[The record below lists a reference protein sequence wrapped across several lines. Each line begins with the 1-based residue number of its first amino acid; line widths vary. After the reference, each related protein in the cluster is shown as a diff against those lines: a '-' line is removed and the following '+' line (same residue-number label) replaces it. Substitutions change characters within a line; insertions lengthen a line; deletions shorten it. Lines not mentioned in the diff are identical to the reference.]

1 MSFAAPASRLP
12 STASHVAW
20 TVCAVQAMAAILALV
35 AVTTAYGGDR
45 LAATGGVMQIEGAA
59 GGGLTPWA
67 LIAGLGTEDEV
78 GGSAFCTRVRPS
90 DFILDTCGVAVG
102 IDNRLELSLA
112 RQTFNL
118 DSVIQNQHID
128 QSIVGAKLRLFGDAV
143 LDQDQ
148 PWLPQVSAGVMWK
161 HNSSY
166 DFVPELLG
174 ARHRDGADFYL
185 AATKIWLDGPL
196 GHSWLADVTLRESNA
211 NQLGLLGF
219 GGDLGN
225 YHLLAEGSLGVFLND
240 YVILGG
246 EYRQKPNNL
255 SAFRENDFKDV
266 FLAFVPVKYLS
277 LTLAY
282 VDLGNIA
289 DKPHQDGWYLSLQG
303 SL

>member
-1 MSFAAPASRLP
+1 MPTAPANRPRHFARGLHC
-12 STASHVAW
+12 STF
-20 TVCAVQAMAAILALV
+20 AVRAAAALLSVMPFTLAH
-35 AVTTAYGGDR
+35 ADGR
-45 LAATGGVMQIEGAA
+45 IAATGGVMQIEGAA

-67 LIAGLGTEDEV
+67 LIAGLGTEDEI

-90 DFILDTCGVAVG
+90 QFILDSCGLAIG

-118 DSVIQNQHID
+118 DSVIPDQHID

-143 LDQDQ
+143 FDQDQ
-148 PWLPQVSAGVMWK
+148 PWLPQVAAGVMWK

-174 ARHRDGADFYL
+174 ARHKDGTEFYL
-185 AATKIWLDGPL
+185 AATKVWLDGPL
-196 GHSWLADVTLRESNA
+196 GHSWLADLTLRESNA

-219 GGDLGN
+219 GGDQGN
-225 YHLLAEGSLGVFLND
+225 YHLLTEGSLGVFLCD
-240 YVILGG
+240 YAILGG

-255 SAFRENDFKDV
+255 AAFRENDFKDV
-266 FLAFVPVKYLS
+266 FLAFVPDKHVS

-282 VDLGNIA
+282 VALGNIA
-289 DKPHQDGWYLSLQG
+289 DKPHQNGWYLSLQG
-303 SL
+303 SF